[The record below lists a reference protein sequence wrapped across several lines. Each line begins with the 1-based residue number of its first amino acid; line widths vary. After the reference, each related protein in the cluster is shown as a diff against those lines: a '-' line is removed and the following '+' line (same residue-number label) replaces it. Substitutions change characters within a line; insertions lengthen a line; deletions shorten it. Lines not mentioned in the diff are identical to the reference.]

1 MRSQARWFRLS
12 QYFTDFSICIAIQT
26 VNPNTNKV
34 VKSFDEMTTLEED
47 AAVAFNKASIISFCD
62 LEIVFEV
69 P

>member
-1 MRSQARWFRLS
+1 MS
-12 QYFTDFSICIAIQT
+12 IQT
-26 VNPNTNKV
+26 VNPNTIEV
-34 VKSFDEMTTLEED
+34 VKSFDEMTTQED